1 MMKRITLDMDDV
13 LADTEGKLI
22 DFALREF
29 TPHRSRHDY
38 RQQPM
43 HQLLHAQQLKNVDV
57 YIHQP
62 GFFVDIPVMEGAQD
76 VVAQL
81 TKYYEIF
88 VATAAME
95 FPNSFREK
103 YDWLQKYFPFIPWT
117 NYVFCGHKSII
128 STDYLIDDRV
138 NNLLACKGKPIL
150 FSAPHNLKETDF
162 QRVSNWTEIADLFL
176 PVL

>member
-22 DFALREF
+22 DFALQEF
-29 TPHRSRHDY
+29 KTTHSHHEF
-38 RQQPM
+38 RQKPM
-43 HQLLHAQQLKNVDV
+43 HELLHAKQLKKVDA

-62 GFFVDIPVMEGAQD
+62 GFFADIPVMEDAQD
-76 VVAQL
+76 VVTRL
-81 TKYYEIF
+81 THYYEIF

-103 YDWLQKYFPFIPWT
+103 YDWLQKHFPCIPWT

-128 STDYLIDDRV
+128 ASDYLIDDRV
-138 NNLLACKGKPIL
+138 NNLLAFQGKPIL
-150 FSAPHNLKETDF
+150 YSAPHNLKENNF
-162 QRVSNWTEIADLFL
+162 QRVSNWAEIADLFL

>member
-29 TPHRSRHDY
+29 TTTHSRQDFL
-38 RQQPM
+38 QKPM
-43 HQLLHAQQLKNVDV
+43 HELLHAKQMKKVDAS
-57 YIHQP
+57 IHLP
-62 GFFVDIPVMEGAQD
+62 GFFTDIPVMQGAQD
-76 VVAQL
+76 VVAHL

-88 VATAAME
+88 IATAAME

-103 YDWLQKYFPFIPWT
+103 YDWLQKHFPFIPWT
-117 NYVFCGHKSII
+117 NYVFCGHKNII

-138 NNLLACKGKPIL
+138 NNLLACKGKSIL
-150 FSAPHNLKETDF
+150 YSAPHNLKESNF
-162 QRVSNWTEIADLFL
+162 QRVSNWAEIADLFL
-176 PVL
+176 PAS